1 MEDVLYVPVEALH
14 VQGDSISYVYKKD
27 GLSTVKQEVVLGQSN
42 SDEVIVLNGLEEDD
56 VVYLSDPE
64 GMEDKELRRLESST
78 EQLTAQY

>member
-1 MEDVLYVPVEALH
+1 M
-14 VQGDSISYVYKKD
+14 QGDSISYVYKKD